1 MMFISQYIKF
11 LAKEITEVQLQEG
24 EPVHTQ
30 KNGQQHPQEGCIH
43 KRVFNTSLR

>member
-1 MMFISQYIKF
+1 MIVYQIIKF
-11 LAKEITEVQLQEG
+11 LAKEVTEVQLQEG